1 MERLS
6 GLDAFF
12 LYMETPSQPLNVCC
26 VLELDTSTMPGGYT
40 YGRFHAA
47 LEKYVKAAPEFRMKL
62 ADTELNLDHP
72 VWVDDD
78 NFQIRHH
85 LRRVAM
91 PAPGG
96 RRELAEI
103 CGYIAGLPLDRDR
116 PLWEMWVIEGG
127 ARSDTVA
134 VMLKVHHAVVDGV
147 AGANLLSHLCSLQPD
162 APAPQPVRG
171 TGGGNVLQIAA
182 SGLVG
187 FASRPVRLATVVP
200 ATVLTLVRTLLRAR
214 EGRTMAAPFSAPPT
228 PFNGPLGRLRNIAYT
243 QLDMRD
249 VKRVKDRF
257 GVTIND
263 VVVAL
268 CAGALRR
275 FLLEHG
281 VLPEAP
287 CWWPPCRFRYTT
299 SRTDPGATR
308 PPGCSV
314 GYRARSA
321 TPPSA
326 SAPSPPETPSLKT
339 TPRPSAPPC
348 CTTGFSSAARRCSE
362 RPCGSCRTFR

>member
-134 VMLKVHHAVVDGV
+134 VMLKPWSTV
-147 AGANLLSHLCSLQPD
+147 S
-162 APAPQPVRG
+162 PVR
-171 TGGGNVLQIAA
+171 TCCPTCAA
-182 SGLVG
+182 CSPMRRHRNLSG
-187 FASRPVRLATVVP
+187 APV
-200 ATVLTLVRTLLRAR
+200 
-214 EGRTMAAPFSAPPT
+214 AA
-228 PFNGPLGRLRNIAYT
+228 
-243 QLDMRD
+243 M
-249 VKRVKDRF
+249 
-257 GVTIND
+257 
-263 VVVAL
+263 
-268 CAGALRR
+268 C
-275 FLLEHG
+275 
-281 VLPEAP
+281 
-287 CWWPPCRFRYTT
+287 CR
-299 SRTDPGATR
+299 
-308 PPGCSV
+308 
-314 GYRARSA
+314 
-321 TPPSA
+321 
-326 SAPSPPETPSLKT
+326 
-339 TPRPSAPPC
+339 
-348 CTTGFSSAARRCSE
+348 
-362 RPCGSCRTFR
+362 